1 MYLAVIPR
9 DAIVEPFGLKV
20 CWKVSG
26 ISYFFDNDLSDMKHF
41 KRLLWFLNNFLP
53 FIILPRWLFNTRYP
67 FISIREEK
75 EVAVRQRKKVRNK

>member
-9 DAIVEPFGLKV
+9 DAILEPFGLKV

-41 KRLLWFLNNFLP
+41 LIKSFLVFKQ
-53 FIILPRWLFNTRYP
+53 FFTIYYFTKMAI
-67 FISIREEK
+67 
-75 EVAVRQRKKVRNK
+75 